1 MTHVLYVPL
10 MFRNTSLVSYIPAR
24 FFFGHGPCAGHLC
37 LVCPFIKEAILEIY
51 IYRYR
56 MESLEMSDLFLKIKP
71 HTCSEKHSWNMHI
84 YRMRHLIRLVHPG
97 EGETTHFQ
105 GIPAARWF
113 GWRGACQ
120 SRRSD
125 RVFDLPF
132 LKWKALLSRCD
143 LVPCLWWSFLD
154 LKPVQKLH

>member
-1 MTHVLYVPL
+1 MAILNSYVKLPEGTLDVQKHISGKLYPTPFP
-10 MFRNTSLVSYIPAR
+10 FRPW
-24 FFFGHGPCAGHLC
+24 PPGHLC
-37 LVCPFIKEAILEIY
+37 LVCPFIKEAILE

-113 GWRGACQ
+113 G
-120 SRRSD
+120 
-125 RVFDLPF
+125 
-132 LKWKALLSRCD
+132 
-143 LVPCLWWSFLD
+143 
-154 LKPVQKLH
+154 